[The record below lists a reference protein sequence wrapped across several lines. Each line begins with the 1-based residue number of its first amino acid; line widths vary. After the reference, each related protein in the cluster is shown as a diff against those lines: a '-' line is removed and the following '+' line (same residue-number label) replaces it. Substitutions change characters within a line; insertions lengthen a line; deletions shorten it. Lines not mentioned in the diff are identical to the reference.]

1 MRRIMGF
8 VLIAFIIVSAG
19 WLYWIRVAPSKPTVW
34 HTEPVVVIDQLKRN
48 SVARL
53 LETGPDG
60 LARLHEVASQWPRT
74 EVLAGSVEEGMV
86 TYITRSKRLAFP
98 DYTTVFQDD
107 DELKIFARSRYG
119 KNDFGVN
126 DRRVLKWLQAME
138 L

>member
-8 VLIAFIIVSAG
+8 VLISFIIVSAG
-19 WLYWIRVAPSKPTVW
+19 WLYWIRVAPSKPAVW

-53 LETGPDG
+53 VETGPDG
-60 LARLHEVASQWPRT
+60 LARLHAVASQWPRT
-74 EVLAGSVEEGMV
+74 EVLAGSVEEGMI

-98 DYTTVFQDD
+98 DYTTAFQDG
-107 DELKIFARSRYG
+107 DELKIFARARYG

-126 DRRVLKWLQAME
+126 DRRVLKWLRAMD